1 MFLKMG
7 DEFLTELINETTRY
21 EALIDANISTGL
33 NELTEELG
41 LATKVLNYQQKMLN
55 TIVV

>member
-1 MFLKMG
+1 MG